1 MLHNNLKPSLNLP
14 MVLLLICFY
23 LQGNAQ
29 IEPNKNSQLERYNQ
43 LIEKYHEEGS
53 QSLELE
59 YLNKAAFIYW
69 ENQNY
74 DKATEYFNRSIKIN
88 ENLGN
93 KNGVKSTYYY
103 LGMVSSDQEKYVE
116 AIQYFEKGIAISRDL
131 KRKSSILSGLIN
143 KAQAEQRAGRN
154 TEALSSAEEALLI
167 AKELNELR
175 YMRTCNGI
183 LAEIHQLL
191 GNTEKS
197 MEYFNQ
203 FSMLDKHLKKEEITA
218 IKEQSKNEVEVAK
231 QEKAKT
237 EEELVRQTDKLKET
251 EDSLAVVERLT
262 REQHMQL
269 ELKEAQIREK
279 EAQLR
284 LVRIIRNVFIWGFI
298 ALLLVAIVIFLFFKQ
313 VKKQKMLIEEQK
325 DILDRQHK
333 KISASIDYAQ
343 NIQQAVLPLKSV
355 MEEYFDVSII
365 YHPKDIVS
373 GDFYW
378 FTETPDKAF
387 MAVVDCTGH
396 GVPGAFMSMI
406 GNTLLNE
413 IILEKKV
420 TMPAAILTELDKEVR
435 AALKQDTT
443 DNTDGMD
450 VCLISLTKDN
460 SHCLH
465 FAGAKRPLYYFKVS
479 ENKWEEIKG
488 DRRGIGGRSKKQDER
503 FTDHELCL
511 ESGDRIFLSSDGIVD
526 QNNKERKRFGT
537 KKIKEI
543 LQENAALEVEE
554 QVGELERA
562 LLAYMN
568 QTEQRDDITF
578 IGAKIKDYA

>member
-1 MLHNNLKPSLNLP
+1 MA
-14 MVLLLICFY
+14 LLLIFIY
-23 LQGNAQ
+23 MQTSAQ
-29 IEPNKNSQLERYNQ
+29 AQSGKTSQLDQYNQ
-43 LIEKYHEEGS
+43 LIEQYEKEGS

-59 YLNKAAFIYW
+59 YLNKAAFLYW

-74 DKATEYFNRSIKIN
+74 SKASEYFQRSISIN

-103 LGMVSSDQEKYVE
+103 LGMVASDQEKFDE
-116 AIQYFEKGIAISRDL
+116 AIAYFEKGISISRDL

-154 TEALSSAEEALLI
+154 NEALTSAEEALNI
-167 AKELNELR
+167 AKELNELK

-183 LAEIHQLL
+183 LAEIHQVM

-203 FSMLDKHLKKEEITA
+203 FSLLDKHLKKEEITA
-218 IKEQSKNEVEVAK
+218 IKEQSKQEVETAK

-284 LVRIIRNVFIWGFI
+284 IVRIIRNVFIWGFI
-298 ALLLVAIVIFLFFKQ
+298 ALFLVAIVIFLFFRQ
-313 VKKQKMLIEEQK
+313 VKKQKVLIEEQK
-325 DILDRQHK
+325 NILDRQHK

-355 MEEYFDVSII
+355 METYFDLSII

-378 FTETPDKAF
+378 FTETQDKVF

-420 TMPAAILTELDKEVR
+420 TMPSEILNELDLEIR
-435 AALKQDTT
+435 TALKQDTT

-465 FAGAKRPLYYFKVS
+465 FSGAKRPLYYYIEKDK
-479 ENKWEEIKG
+479 EWKEIKG
-488 DRRGIGGRSKKQDER
+488 DRKGIGGRSKKQDEP

-511 ESGDRIFLSSDGIVD
+511 KNGDRIFLSSDGIVD
-526 QNNKERKRFGT
+526 QNNQERKRFGS

-543 LQENAALEVEE
+543 LQKNASLEIEE

>member
-1 MLHNNLKPSLNLP
+1 
-14 MVLLLICFY
+14 
-23 LQGNAQ
+23 
-29 IEPNKNSQLERYNQ
+29 
-43 LIEKYHEEGS
+43 
-53 QSLELE
+53 
-59 YLNKAAFIYW
+59 
-69 ENQNY
+69 
-74 DKATEYFNRSIKIN
+74 
-88 ENLGN
+88 
-93 KNGVKSTYYY
+93 
-103 LGMVSSDQEKYVE
+103 
-116 AIQYFEKGIAISRDL
+116 
-131 KRKSSILSGLIN
+131 
-143 KAQAEQRAGRN
+143 
-154 TEALSSAEEALLI
+154 
-167 AKELNELR
+167 
-175 YMRTCNGI
+175 
-183 LAEIHQLL
+183 
-191 GNTEKS
+191 

-298 ALLLVAIVIFLFFKQ
+298 ALLLVAIVIFLFFRQ

-343 NIQQAVLPLKSV
+343 NIQQAVLPLKYV
-355 MEEYFDVSII
+355 MEKYFDVSII
-365 YHPKDIVS
+365 YQPKDIVS

-378 FTETPDKAF
+378 FTETHDKAF

-420 TMPAAILTELDKEVR
+420 TMPAAILTELDMEVR

-465 FAGAKRPLYYFKVS
+465 FAGAKRPLYYFKANDS
-479 ENKWEEIKG
+479 KWNEIKG
-488 DRRGIGGRSKKQDER
+488 DRRGIGGRSKKQNER

-526 QNNKERKRFGT
+526 QNNRERKRFGS

-543 LQENAALEVEE
+543 LQENASLEVEE
-554 QVGELERA
+554 QVRELERA